1 MCHFK
6 TTPNN
11 MRQTIIISF
20 LTFLSLTVFGQTED
34 SLYNSRMSE
43 MMKEMEMM
51 KHNLKPQTTDNFVAY
66 FKPELIDSFF
76 VYINKDDFNKLYDNT
91 DDLLKRIQSKNDLE
105 KYFKAVKQ
113 YYGQIKTY
121 EKETYT
127 IKNQMMSM
135 NKVASATYKV
145 KFDKTNATVTL
156 AFNVIDSMTIRLQ
169 TFQISPENYN
179 KIDEFDKI
187 SKSTFDYLI
196 STDYPGLYNSTSKRF
211 QTYTPIGK
219 YEEFTKQLKDIDF
232 KNYKQHSNQ
241 IGVVDGKL
249 MLYVIYDINEK
260 RGYLTLTFTETDN
273 TYLLEGLNYEPSE

>member
-1 MCHFK
+1 MK
-6 TTPNN
+6 
-11 MRQTIIISF
+11 QTAIIVFMTI
-20 LTFLSLTVFGQTED
+20 LYLTVLGQTED
-34 SLYNSRMSE
+34 SLYKSRMLE
-43 MMKEMEMM
+43 MTKEMEAM
-51 KHNLKPQTTDNFVAY
+51 KQNLKPQTTDNFIAY

-76 VYINKDDFNKLYDNT
+76 IYINKDDFKKLYDNT
-91 DDLLKRIQSKNDLE
+91 DDLLKKLQSKNDLE
-105 KYFKAVKQ
+105 KYFKAVTQ
-113 YYGQIKTY
+113 YYGHIKTY

-156 AFNVIDSMTIRLQ
+156 AFNVIDSITIRLQ

-179 KIDEFDKI
+179 KIDEFDKM

-196 STDYPGLYNSTSKRF
+196 SADYPGLYNSTSKRF

-219 YEEFTKQLKDIDF
+219 YEEFTKQIKDIDF
-232 KNYKQHSNQ
+232 KNHKQHSNQ

-249 MLYVIYDINEK
+249 MLYVIYEINEK
-260 RGYLTLTFTETDN
+260 KGYLTLTFTETDN
-273 TYLLEGLNYEPSE
+273 TFLLEGLDYEPSE